1 MTPRTPSATLFLRFA
16 PLLALAGMGL
26 GIAMGISQDHRLQ
39 TLHAHINLIG
49 WVSMFLAGLYY
60 RVVPAADG
68 RLAYWHFGFAILG
81 LASLGTGL
89 AGLAFGDRSFEPF
102 AVVGSLLTIASMAI
116 FAWIV
121 ARTS

>member
-1 MTPRTPSATLFLRFA
+1 MSPSAPLFLRLA
-16 PLLALAGMGL
+16 PVLALLGMCL
-26 GIAMGISQDHRLQ
+26 GIVMGISQDHRLQ
-39 TLHAHINLIG
+39 TLHAHVNLIG

-60 RVVPAADG
+60 RLVPAADG
-68 RLAYWHFGFAILG
+68 RLAYWHFGLATLG

-89 AGLAFGDRSFEPF
+89 AGLAFGERSFEPF
-102 AVVGSLLTIASMAI
+102 AVVGSLLTIAAMAV